1 MSQDETSCIRCGARL
16 EPDQEYCLQCGARQA
31 APRPRWRRALIAAA
45 VTVALAALVLV
56 FGYER
61 MRDDAN
67 TDAAARHA
75 AGSGKVRQAGASDP
89 ATGTGA
95 EQPVP
100 GAHLAARK
108 SP

>member
-1 MSQDETSCIRCGARL
+1 MSQEEASCISCGTRL
-16 EPDQEYCLQCGARQA
+16 EPDQEYCLQCGGRQA
-31 APRPRWRRALIAAA
+31 APGPRWRRALIAAG

-75 AGSGKVRQAGASDP
+75 ASSGTVRQAEASDR
-89 ATGTGA
+89 ATGTDA
-95 EQPVP
+95 EKP
-100 GAHLAARK
+100 GPGGHLAARR